1 MSRGAGLA
9 AALLQAQAR
18 ATPLAPACGEGLTLD
33 DGLQVQHQALARRL
47 AAGERLTGWKVA
59 FAGAAAQ
66 RRFGLS
72 EPVYGALTDAM
83 CVPPG
88 TTLALGGLV
97 QPKLEVELALILGA
111 PLRPGTWDDAALLGA
126 VAAVAPAFEVAD
138 CRWSG
143 WRFGAGAF
151 LADNAAAALYCLGE
165 TQAFGP
171 AHHAGLDWRLESEGA
186 VLGAGSSPGE
196 GDAPLPNACWALRRL
211 LADGASLQA
220 GQVILSGALLPPLDI
235 RPVEYRLRMLGT
247 ELALRFV
254 QDDS

>member
-18 ATPLAPACGEGLTLD
+18 ATPLAPACGGGLTLD

-88 TTLALGGLV
+88 ATLALGGLV

-165 TQAFGP
+165 PQAFGL
-171 AHHAGLDWRLESEGA
+171 AHHAGLDWQLEAEGA

-211 LADGASLQA
+211 LADGASLQP